1 MTISV
6 QTPFNNYVGNGTT
19 KIFPYTFK
27 ISKFIDIQ
35 VYINDVLQTTG
46 YSVSNYNND
55 SGGNVIFT
63 NAPADLSAIRLK
75 RTTALERTTDYLSG
89 GPLEA
94 TTLDNDI
101 DRVVMMVQDLDA
113 VVQALDMDVS
123 WDEILGRPTTL
134 SGYGIT
140 DAALDSHNHDLIY
153 QPIGNYSLDNHNHDL
168 IYQPIGSY
176 ALSTHNHNGVYALTT
191 HNHDATYQP
200 IGSYSL
206 SAHNH
211 DGVYQPV
218 GSYASSS
225 HNHDGVYSLSAHNH
239 SGVYQPV
246 GSYALTTHNHDATYQ
261 PIGSYSLSTHNHDLT
276 YQPIG
281 SYALDSHNHTG
292 VYQPVGSY
300 LTANQT
306 ITLSGDATGSGT
318 TSIDVTLN
326 TIPISKGGTGQT
338 TATNAINA
346 LLPSQTGNNGK
357 YLTSDGT
364 NSSWTSLSIANALD
378 DLTDVVIT
386 TPSTDQILKF
396 DGTNWVNSASGGTP
410 SIDVISYSFFGGL

>member
-35 VYINDVLQTTG
+35 VYVNDVLQTTG

-168 IYQPIGSY
+168 TYQPIGSY

-200 IGSYSL
+200 IGSYAL

-211 DGVYQPV
+211 D
-218 GSYASSS
+218 
-225 HNHDGVYSLSAHNH
+225 
-239 SGVYQPV
+239 GVYQPV

>member
-1 MTISV
+1 
-6 QTPFNNYVGNGTT
+6 
-19 KIFPYTFK
+19 
-27 ISKFIDIQ
+27 
-35 VYINDVLQTTG
+35 
-46 YSVSNYNND
+46 
-55 SGGNVIFT
+55 
-63 NAPADLSAIRLK
+63 
-75 RTTALERTTDYLSG
+75 
-89 GPLEA
+89 
-94 TTLDNDI
+94 
-101 DRVVMMVQDLDA
+101 
-113 VVQALDMDVS
+113 MDVS

-134 SGYGIT
+134 FGYGIT

-168 IYQPIGSY
+168 TYQPIGSY

-200 IGSYSL
+200 IGSYAL